1 MWNWGEA
8 LEGKG
13 ELKKAADLMQF
24 YVDYERSI
32 GDPDAEPDSQKVQ
45 LLRRQSAQKT

>member
-1 MWNWGEA
+1 
-8 LEGKG
+8 
-13 ELKKAADLMQF
+13 MQF

-32 GDPDAEPDSQKVQ
+32 GDPDAEQDAQKVL

>member
-24 YVDYERSI
+24 YVDYERSV
-32 GDPDAEPDSQKVQ
+32 GHPDAEQDAQKVL
-45 LLRRQSAQKT
+45 LLRRQSEQNT